1 MSKKSKSTTADWLS
15 AEYKNTEVKESL
27 RLQRKK
33 IEEGLVRELQWKK
46 RREKLAFNRKGKDKD
61 EIENSMAEIKS
72 VLKDAR
78 QGLNSDLPD
87 SDLILEEYEEEE
99 NLLSMKREDLE
110 VVEHVMKVR
119 Y

>member
-46 RREKLAFNRKGKDKD
+46 RREKLASNRKGRDKD
-61 EIENSMAEIKS
+61 EIENSMAEINS
-72 VLKDAR
+72 VLKEAK
-78 QGLNSDLPD
+78 QGFNHDLPD
-87 SDLILEEYEEEE
+87 SDLIVEEYEEDE
-99 NLLSMKREDLE
+99 NLPSKKKEDLE
-110 VVEHVMKVR
+110 EVDHVMKVM
-119 Y
+119 